1 MDHGGDGYGPS
12 VCRHPHRG
20 RAPAPPRSAP
30 PPWWP
35 GSRRRRAPPRA
46 PPPRPPRR
54 WHACV
59 PPGALALL
67 APRWGQGAP
76 ARRRRRG
83 VGGEGCRTPPAWRAD
98 AAAQRPLVDD
108 TAAAASHLDV
118 LKHTAVACRPCSMP
132 RASPRPHRHS
142 LSALAEGELVAEG
155 GGGSAGRAGGGGQRA
170 VRAMDTT
177 HKRKEK
183 QPHPHTQPGGARGE
197 WLKREWHPAEAI
209 GCFSPPP
216 PPPPPD
222 FAPSAG
228 GCERPDWR
236 LPHPQRQGKRG
247 GRGWAGDGVAWA
259 PAAQRRPPCNAQKK
273 MPAKGAPR
281 RPAPLRARQD
291 AGGGVQRRQTTP
303 RRVSRKEREG
313 RGEGGCASLRLPP
326 PARARSREA
335 ATGDEWRGD
344 GGDGPTRHRRRRCRG
359 TLSGR
364 GRRRHDLIC
373 RCRSRSRRG
382 QWH

>member
-216 PPPPPD
+216 PPPPRLRAIGGGLRAARLAAATPAAARKTWGEGMGGRWGGVGARRATAPALQCTKKNAGEGGAAAACA
-222 FAPSAG
+222 APS
-228 GCERPDWR
+228 
-236 LPHPQRQGKRG
+236 KT
-247 GRGWAGDGVAWA
+247 GRGWGRSTAADNT
-259 PAAQRRPPCNAQKK
+259 PASEPKREGRS
-273 MPAKGAPR
+273 G
-281 RPAPLRARQD
+281 
-291 AGGGVQRRQTTP
+291 GGGV
-303 RRVSRKEREG
+303 RV
-313 RGEGGCASLRLPP
+313 AP
-326 PARARSREA
+326 PAAAGASALQRS
-335 ATGDEWRGD
+335 GDR
-344 GGDGPTRHRRRRCRG
+344 
-359 TLSGR
+359 
-364 GRRRHDLIC
+364 
-373 RCRSRSRRG
+373 
-382 QWH
+382 